1 MSKPKDIYIMATY
14 TAKPRNP
21 KMTRVAGYMTNPEN
35 LTYDERIAVSRGLRN
50 KDLVNN
56 NVVLNITKSAVEKNS
71 FRTDKSFREL
81 FEYFYE
87 NNAEYIGQAL
97 RELGVT
103 VEKASTNES
112 VPEQNEGDVQ
122 GEGQA
127 SEGSLTATTA

>member
-14 TAKPRNP
+14 TAKPRN
-21 KMTRVAGYMTNPEN
+21 KAKTHIAGYMSDPEN
-35 LTYDERIAVSRGLRN
+35 LTYDERIAVSRGLRT

-71 FRTDKSFREL
+71 FRTDKTFMEL

-122 GEGQA
+122 GEGQT
-127 SEGSLTATTA
+127 SEGSLTAATA

>member
-1 MSKPKDIYIMATY
+1 
-14 TAKPRNP
+14 
-21 KMTRVAGYMTNPEN
+21 MTRIAGYMTNPEN
-35 LTYDERIAVSRGLRN
+35 LTYDERVAVSRGLRT

-56 NVVLNITKSAVEKNS
+56 NVVLNITKSVVEKNS
-71 FRTDKSFREL
+71 FRTDKSFMEM

-87 NNAEYIGQAL
+87 NNADYISQAL

-112 VPEQNEGDVQ
+112 VQEQHEGDVQ

-127 SEGSLTATTA
+127 SEGSLTAAAT